1 MMISKEFRERAWDTL
16 KRKYGKA
23 FLVCLIVDLISFAGI
38 SMLNFSQNGAADDV
52 VNPVNLFINV
62 ITGLLFLIAIVFPLN
77 VGKKSYFL
85 KNSYGEADFKEL
97 FSCLKN
103 GYASNVWVML
113 LVAIKTFLWS
123 ILLIVPGIIK
133 AYEYSAIPYILAVN
147 PGITAKEAF
156 AKSKKIMT
164 GNKWRLFK
172 LQISFI
178 GWLILGCATLGV
190 GMFFLDPYMEAATT
204 EFYKEVRDNKLDA

>member
-1 MMISKEFRERAWDTL
+1 
-16 KRKYGKA
+16 
-23 FLVCLIVDLISFAGI
+23 
-38 SMLNFSQNGAADDV
+38 MLNFSQNGAADDV

-62 ITGLLFLIAIVFPLN
+62 ITGLLFLIAIVFPLS
-77 VGKKSYFL
+77 VGKKNYFL
-85 KNSYGEADFKEL
+85 KNLYGETDFKEL
-97 FSCLKN
+97 FSCLKIR
-103 GYASNVWVML
+103 YASNVWVML

-178 GWLILGCATLGV
+178 GWLILG
-190 GMFFLDPYMEAATT
+190 
-204 EFYKEVRDNKLDA
+204 

>member
-1 MMISKEFRERAWDTL
+1 MIVSKEIRKRAGNAM
-16 KRKYGKA
+16 KGKYGKA
-23 FLVCLIVDLISFAGI
+23 FLVCLIIDLIAFAGI
-38 SMLNFSQNGAADDV
+38 SMLGFPQNVAADDV
-52 VNPVNLFINV
+52 VNPINLFINV
-62 ITGLLFLIAIVFPLN
+62 ITGLLLLIVIALPLS
-77 VGKKSYFL
+77 VGKKNYFL

-103 GYASNVWVML
+103 GYASNVRVML
-113 LVAIKTFLWS
+113 LVVIKTFLWT

-133 AYEYSAIPYILAVN
+133 AYEYSAIPYILAEN

-156 AKSKKIMT
+156 VKSKKIMT

-190 GMFFLDPYMEAATT
+190 GMFFIDPYMEAAIT
-204 EFYKEVRDNKLDA
+204 EFYKEVKDNKLDA